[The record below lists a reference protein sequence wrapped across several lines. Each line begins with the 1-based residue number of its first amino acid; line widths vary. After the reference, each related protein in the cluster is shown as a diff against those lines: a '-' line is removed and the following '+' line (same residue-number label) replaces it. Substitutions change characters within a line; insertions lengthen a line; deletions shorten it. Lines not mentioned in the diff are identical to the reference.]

1 MNNLTLAAIFLLVS
15 QFGLSSSRLRERLG
29 VGPTLIQLP
38 LADLL
43 ARGCAECHY
52 QASVRSDSLVERVR
66 FELTGDFQ
74 QLRQQQAT
82 Q

>member
-1 MNNLTLAAIFLLVS
+1 MRNQVADSSAFIGILQISRNSRWCGDFAGSDEGIRVVEDCLA
-15 QFGLSSSRLRERLG
+15 
-29 VGPTLIQLP
+29 
-38 LADLL
+38 
-43 ARGCAECHY
+43 
-52 QASVRSDSLVERVR
+52 ERVR